1 MNIYFVFCLALLV
14 VCSNATTRALRSR
27 DQILEASLGEQ
38 RSSSSHTSSGGYAG
52 YSGSASSSSSASSSP
67 FSSSSSPSSSPSSSS
82 SSSSSFSSSSS
93 STPPPA
99 PLQLITVAGQR
110 AQFTAENY
118 TFDLL
123 GSTPTAGG
131 SAGKIRPLTVV
142 QLPALAGEGL
152 SYFLFNIE
160 PCGINLPHSHP
171 RATEL
176 LYVIDSDSLLT
187 GLVEENARP
196 HVYIRNVLK
205 TGYATFFPVGLI
217 HFQQNLSCRNAT
229 FISALNS
236 EDPGVI
242 TTTLRLFDITDD
254 ELLAASLNITVI
266 QVQTIRN
273 ALPESIAPGL
283 QQCRST
289 CGLL

>member
-27 DQILEASLGEQ
+27 DQILEASRGEQ
-38 RSSSSHTSSGGYAG
+38 RSSSSHTSSSGGYAG
-52 YSGSASSSSSASSSP
+52 YSGSASSSSSSSSSP
-67 FSSSSSPSSSPSSSS
+67 FSSSSSPSSSPFSSF
-82 SSSSSFSSSSS
+82 SSFSSSSS

-99 PLQLITVAGQR
+99 PLPLKTVAGQR

-131 SAGKIRPLTVV
+131 SAGEIRPLTVV

-205 TGYATFFPVGLI
+205 TGHATFFPVGLI

-254 ELLAASLNITVI
+254 ELLAASLNVTVI